1 MTYEQKQLLESLLA
15 WSFIGLLYLL
25 RNVHPVLGK
34 IWFVARWFFIILLAT
49 LTINYAKDKIKE
61 WWRG

>member
-15 WSFIGLLYLL
+15 GIFIGLLYLL
-25 RNVHPVLGK
+25 RNVHPVFGK
-34 IWFVARWFFIILLAT
+34 IWFVVRWFFIILLAT